1 MARDLINKNVEEN
14 DMSLLC
20 QVLGGR
26 GPVYASPRSSPAFT
40 KQCPQERQCIDK
52 GQVTC
57 VTSVPSIRRKKQGRP
72 HQIIKVKF
80 YLCPLKMISGQ
91 LTYHSYAGP
100 AGFLPASARPITG
113 SGNAQGRA

>member
-1 MARDLINKNVEEN
+1 MTCHFCAK
-14 DMSLLC
+14 C
-20 QVLGGR
+20 WGAGGS
-26 GPVYASPRSSPAFT
+26 VYASPRSSPAFT
-40 KQCPQERQCIDK
+40 KQCPQEMQCIDK

-57 VTSVPSIRRKKQGRP
+57 VTSVSSIRRKKQGRP

-80 YLCPLKMISGQ
+80 YLCLLKMISGQ
-91 LTYHSYAGP
+91 LTYHSYPGP